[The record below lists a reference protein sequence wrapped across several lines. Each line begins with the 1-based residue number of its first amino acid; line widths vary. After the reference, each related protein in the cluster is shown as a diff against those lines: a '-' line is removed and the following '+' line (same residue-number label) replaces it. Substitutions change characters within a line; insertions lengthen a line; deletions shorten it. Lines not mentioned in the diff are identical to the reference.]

1 MSTLVKSNGTSSLK
15 SMMEDFWN
23 ADKFFNK
30 PFFNPEKLPAV
41 NVRETK
47 NRYELELAVPG
58 FKKDDF
64 QVTTENGFLTISAE
78 IKEEKNEE
86 KENFTRK
93 EFSYSS
99 FSRTFNLPE
108 DVVED
113 DVNAS
118 YHNGILSV
126 ELKKSGKQL
135 TSKKEVK
142 IS

>member
-1 MSTLVKSNGTSSLK
+1 M
-15 SMMEDFWN
+15 
-23 ADKFFNK
+23 
-30 PFFNPEKLPAV
+30 
-41 NVRETK
+41 RETK

-64 QVTTENGFLTISAE
+64 KVTTENGFLTISAE